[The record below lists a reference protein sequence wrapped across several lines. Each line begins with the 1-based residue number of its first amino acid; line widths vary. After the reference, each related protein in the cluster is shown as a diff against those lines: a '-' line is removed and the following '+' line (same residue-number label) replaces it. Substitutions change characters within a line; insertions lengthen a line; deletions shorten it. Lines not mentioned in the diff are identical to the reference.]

1 MLNKKATIFIL
12 IFLFIISIIL
22 LYKAK
27 ERYEYKY
34 ERLKGD
40 YKNLNLAKE
49 TSDKEFKKIKKFFIE
64 ENKTLSFY
72 SSSSEIKSLGSNKI
86 LIEKFSNPLVIYS
99 GQRSSLEY
107 HDEEVYMITGKGDIY
122 VNSSLRPI
130 NDQINFLKIR
140 SNLRELVDQ
149 DYLNHYQTIFKDII
163 IKNSKVYVSLTN
175 WKSDTSP
182 FNPGV
187 DNCYFTSIFVANF
200 SDKNFIFDKFFEMQ
214 ECMPIYT
221 NSAGSILEKF
231 KGNEILL
238 TIGDY
243 ASCGKLARNNAQ
255 DKNHLAG
262 KIIRINEDTGDYKL
276 VSMGHR
282 NQQGIY
288 YDRTNNI
295 IFSTEHG
302 PKGGDEININQ
313 LSIDEGKIKD
323 YGWGNSSYGEH
334 YDLSEEF
341 KKKVYANCPLKK
353 SHSEFN
359 FQEPIKYFV
368 PSIAI
373 TQIIKENSFIN
384 NKDFIETIYFT
395 SLGYTNKDGRRSFHK
410 IDLRKNNDF
419 FEVVE
424 HEYVV
429 LNDRIRDMI
438 YIKNKNLFVLFLEL
452 SGSIAMIS
460 LYK

>member
-1 MLNKKATIFIL
+1 
-12 IFLFIISIIL
+12 
-22 LYKAK
+22 
-27 ERYEYKY
+27 
-34 ERLKGD
+34 
-40 YKNLNLAKE
+40 
-49 TSDKEFKKIKKFFIE
+49 
-64 ENKTLSFY
+64 
-72 SSSSEIKSLGSNKI
+72 
-86 LIEKFSNPLVIYS
+86 
-99 GQRSSLEY
+99 
-107 HDEEVYMITGKGDIY
+107 MITGKGDIY

-200 SDKNFIFDKFFEMQ
+200 SEENFIFDKFFEMQ

-262 KIIRINEDTGDYKL
+262 KIIRVNEDTGDYKL

-288 YDRTNNI
+288 YDKANDI

-313 LSIDEGKIKD
+313 LSIDEGKIKN
-323 YGWGNSSYGEH
+323 YGWEIR
-334 YDLSEEF
+334 LM
-341 KKKVYANCPLKK
+341 
-353 SHSEFN
+353 
-359 FQEPIKYFV
+359 
-368 PSIAI
+368 
-373 TQIIKENSFIN
+373 EN
-384 NKDFIETIYFT
+384 T
-395 SLGYTNKDGRRSFHK
+395 
-410 IDLRKNNDF
+410 
-419 FEVVE
+419 
-424 HEYVV
+424 
-429 LNDRIRDMI
+429 MI
-438 YIKNKNLFVLFLEL
+438 
-452 SGSIAMIS
+452 
-460 LYK
+460 